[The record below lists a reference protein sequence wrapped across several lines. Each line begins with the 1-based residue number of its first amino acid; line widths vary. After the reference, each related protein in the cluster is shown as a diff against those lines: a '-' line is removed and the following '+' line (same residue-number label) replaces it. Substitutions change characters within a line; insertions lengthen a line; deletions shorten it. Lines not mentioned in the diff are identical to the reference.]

1 MNRLAC
7 FLVLGVLIVAASA
20 ADAERG
26 PSSKTVLPPST
37 GARVDITVP
46 CTSNGRSTLGVA
58 NGVAPKIVSDPA
70 LDDSGDHKARPV
82 FNLPFYG
89 AVQSFNGYSFGAVE
103 RPPNSLR
110 PNR

>member
-1 MNRLAC
+1 MNRLVC
-7 FLVLGVLIVAASA
+7 FLVLGGLIVAVNA
-20 ADAERG
+20 ADAERV
-26 PSSKTVLPPST
+26 PSSKAVLPPST

-46 CTSNGRSTLGVA
+46 YTSNGRTTLGVA
-58 NGVAPKIVSDPA
+58 GGVAPRVVSDPA
-70 LDDSGDHKARPV
+70 LDESGDHKGRPV
-82 FNLPFYG
+82 FNLPFFG